1 MANILNNTTSLQ
13 EVLEALQNNTL
24 NQGADTSDATAAAD
38 EIFAGKTAYIA
49 DGKVDGTF
57 TIENELNEQDELL
70 NRIETL
76 VRTKASPLPTN
87 VDIDPEAITWK
98 TIEAK
103 DSVVLN
109 DISEFNHTVEMQLKP
124 KNLFNVYAVIG
135 NSKAVNNLDGSIT
148 ILDGNSYTAVAP
160 NSLKDYAPGL
170 EVGKTY
176 TLSAVTTGAKK
187 QIYLGASKYAWTF
200 GTARTIIET
209 DLESVISF
217 YGDGTG
223 TTVTISNIQIEEGNS
238 PSAYTPYI
246 YSPTEDEL
254 NFLNK
259 DTIVI
264 GGVGYSTGQL
274 ATTNTNLRTDA
285 YSIEPNTIY
294 YAGTG
299 SYLLNT
305 AHTYDADGNWIGRAQ
320 VYGSTAFLTQENAVT
335 VRLTYRK
342 SDTSVITAED
352 LEAFK
357 QENLYVSKV
366 AGLPYLKN
374 DFSGEKV
381 YRYGKNLL
389 PYPYTGKSSQTTNGV
404 TFTVL
409 SDGGIHAIGEATS
422 TAYFRLHGILSHI
435 NVSKTLYPN
444 SSIDNYVSRD
454 CWYNPNNS
462 VTVNVYPEDG
472 YVDKVFYP
480 QIEIGN
486 YATKYEPYIE
496 PIEVMVNADGVAIIS
511 SACPMTV
518 ITNYA
523 SNITYQRSFGFDRCE
538 DDFWGNLQDYGNS
551 KDYIAT
557 FGAAWTEETFKPKY
571 DFIPTNAYMMFRSNT
586 LKIDLEQYLTN
597 LGVKLDLS
605 KATNLQY
612 LFYNSAFTRIGLV
625 DATSCINATV
635 FDSTFNNCKNLI
647 TIDKIILRTGSTAE
661 FNSAA
666 FNGCSAL
673 ENITMEGQI
682 KKSGLNMKSCTK
694 LSKASIENIISCLST
709 ESTGQS
715 ITLSQTAVKK
725 AFETSSGANDG
736 NTSAEWT
743 TLANTR
749 SNWTISLA

>member
-13 EVLEALQNNTL
+13 EVLEALQNKTL

-305 AHTYDADGNWIGRAQ
+305 AHTYDADGNWIGRA
-320 VYGSTAFLTQENAVT
+320 
-335 VRLTYRK
+335 
-342 SDTSVITAED
+342 
-352 LEAFK
+352 
-357 QENLYVSKV
+357 
-366 AGLPYLKN
+366 
-374 DFSGEKV
+374 
-381 YRYGKNLL
+381 
-389 PYPYTGKSSQTTNGV
+389 
-404 TFTVL
+404 
-409 SDGGIHAIGEATS
+409 
-422 TAYFRLHGILSHI
+422 
-435 NVSKTLYPN
+435 
-444 SSIDNYVSRD
+444 
-454 CWYNPNNS
+454 
-462 VTVNVYPEDG
+462 
-472 YVDKVFYP
+472 
-480 QIEIGN
+480 
-486 YATKYEPYIE
+486 
-496 PIEVMVNADGVAIIS
+496 
-511 SACPMTV
+511 
-518 ITNYA
+518 
-523 SNITYQRSFGFDRCE
+523 
-538 DDFWGNLQDYGNS
+538 
-551 KDYIAT
+551 
-557 FGAAWTEETFKPKY
+557 
-571 DFIPTNAYMMFRSNT
+571 
-586 LKIDLEQYLTN
+586 
-597 LGVKLDLS
+597 
-605 KATNLQY
+605 
-612 LFYNSAFTRIGLV
+612 
-625 DATSCINATV
+625 
-635 FDSTFNNCKNLI
+635 
-647 TIDKIILRTGSTAE
+647 
-661 FNSAA
+661 
-666 FNGCSAL
+666 
-673 ENITMEGQI
+673 
-682 KKSGLNMKSCTK
+682 
-694 LSKASIENIISCLST
+694 
-709 ESTGQS
+709 
-715 ITLSQTAVKK
+715 
-725 AFETSSGANDG
+725 
-736 NTSAEWT
+736 
-743 TLANTR
+743 
-749 SNWTISLA
+749 